1 MQALRV
7 AVKDE
12 FVDPETAHKLS
23 LRPAWDHG
31 YWVADI

>member
-1 MQALRV
+1 MQAQRV
-7 AVKDE
+7 AAKGE
-12 FVDPETAHKLS
+12 FVDRETANKPS